1 MLSWLKSRIKAAQE
15 GDRLSLESVDSAIR
29 EIEMRGMK
37 AHLYLA
43 GAKNRQD
50 EKLSYALDT
59 LEAAGFIVTDSSGAL
74 VGGLATKNLGSN
86 DLARLRRATFK
97 IVE

>member
-1 MLSWLKSRIKAAQE
+1 MLTWLKDRIKAAQE
-15 GDRLSLESVDSAIR
+15 GDRLSEASIESAVF
-29 EIEMRGMK
+29 EIEKHGMK
-37 AHLYLA
+37 AHLYMA

-59 LEAAGFIVTDSSGAL
+59 LEAAGFIITDSSGAL
-74 VGGLATKNLGSN
+74 VGCVATKNPDSN
-86 DLARLRRATFK
+86 ELAQQRRATFK